1 MSNIH
6 PDVQAALDAA
16 RELRHRIADMRER
29 IDAVRAR
36 RPSPSGLVIP
46 EVDAMGRLTN
56 LYLAPGTADR
66 FTSEELSAEIMAAI
80 RESTSDAAR
89 QYQVI
94 MDTAVVEEPGAA
106 EEEPARPAVAGVVDD
121 FDEDDDIEEV
131 GPVLRAG
138 VTGAPS

>member
-66 FTSEELSAEIMAAI
+66 LTGEELSAEIMAAI
-80 RESTSDAAR
+80 RESTADANR

-94 MDTAVVEEPGAA
+94 MDTVVTDEPGDIDAA
-106 EEEPARPAVAGVVDD
+106 AQAPEVGAVDEIDD
-121 FDEDDDIEEV
+121 DDLDDIE
-131 GPVLRAG
+131 PVRAG
-138 VTGAPS
+138 AARTSS